1 MSRRKDLRTTRST
14 LGSSKLSSSS
24 QLSKIHHL
32 LLLQRHQGVGLHERS
47 SVWLHHPQ
55 MCWPR
60 SWTWRLVNCVFSF
73 VIFKNSKLDKSEN
86 VSFTLFSISV
96 NAGTNVIKICRLP
109 AQKLAEA
116 IVLAQLLVNHNFF
129 PLMSTRISLL
139 FHFDNV

>member
-1 MSRRKDLRTTRST
+1 MLTPKLDLKI
-14 LGSSKLSSSS
+14 GKLCF
-24 QLSKIHHL
+24 LFRNIHEL
-32 LLLQRHQGVGLHERS
+32 
-47 SVWLHHPQ
+47 
-55 MCWPR
+55 
-60 SWTWRLVNCVFSF
+60 
-73 VIFKNSKLDKSEN
+73 KNSKLDKSEN